1 MCVNNM
7 KPVRIALIG
16 AGGIV
21 SHAHK
26 PAFLQFPQEL
36 QPAAVADPNRPA
48 AEALAGEFGVP
59 VFSDYLEMLDR
70 MREDID
76 AVLISTPHF
85 LHACAAADALS
96 RGLPALVEK
105 PLVCTID
112 ELRRLEALEKT
123 SGAFVQAGQ
132 QQRFGAEES
141 WLKTWLNGPEFG
153 TAKLF
158 NLDIYQNVESY
169 VTGKP
174 DHWILDKKRAGGG
187 IVISVA
193 IHILDLVRYWFDDD
207 FVEVYA
213 KGTFDAPLANGAES
227 SAAATLTM
235 RSGAIGTLNCSYMA
249 KRCPYSQRTLLFGS
263 RGSLYQHID
272 KPGGGYAG
280 EYYTSTDSGNPS
292 PDWGMMYEGWEPVSA
307 RLGSA
312 AQTSAFV
319 TQLREFAKNV
329 RANAPA
335 CHGIQRSRSDD
346 VGTDGWPMV
355 SGEVRRDDP
364 PKRRRHMVRDA
375 AAVRLHRR
383 RPIQRARDGCP
394 GRRLLR

>member
-1 MCVNNM
+1 MENM

-26 PAFLQFPQEL
+26 PAFQQFPQEL
-36 QPAAVADPNRPA
+36 QLAAVADPNLPA
-48 AEALAGEFGVP
+48 AAGLAGEFGVP
-59 VFSDYLEMLDR
+59 AFSDYLEMLDR
-70 MREDID
+70 MRGDVD

-85 LHACAAADALS
+85 LHVEAAADALS

-105 PLVCTID
+105 PLVCTLE
-112 ELRRLEALEKT
+112 ELRRLESLEKS

-132 QQRFGAEES
+132 QQRFGAEEN
-141 WLKTWLNGPEFG
+141 WLKNWLNGPEFG
-153 TAKLF
+153 TPRLF

-193 IHILDLVRYWFDDD
+193 IHILDLLRYWFDDD

-213 KGTFDAPLANGAES
+213 KGTFDAPLVNGAES
-227 SAAATLTM
+227 SVAATLTM

-280 EYYTSTDSGNPS
+280 EYYTSTDGGNPS
-292 PDWGMMYEGWEPVSA
+292 PDWDMMYQGWEPVSA
-307 RLGSA
+307 RVGSTS
-312 AQTSAFV
+312 QTSAFV
-319 TQLREFAKNV
+319 TQLREFANNV
-329 RANAPA
+329 RANAA
-335 CHGIQRSRSDD
+335 AENSLARNLNTIAVVEALGKSLLSGIPEP
-346 VGTDGWPMV
+346 VTT
-355 SGEVRRDDP
+355 
-364 PKRRRHMVRDA
+364 A
-375 AAVRLHRR
+375 
-383 RPIQRARDGCP
+383 
-394 GRRLLR
+394 